1 MDSQRSNPEGIRGN
15 RRVLT
20 RLIARTNRVLPFLV
34 GKGLEEA
41 LKEQKRLKEKLKC
54 E

>member
-1 MDSQRSNPEGIRGN
+1 VDSQRSNPESFRGD

-20 RLIARTNRVLPFLV
+20 RLIARTDRVLPYLSGSALERALV
-34 GKGLEEA
+34 
-41 LKEQKRLKEKLKC
+41 EQKRLKEKLKC